1 MPIRISQ
8 DLPAYQILQ
17 NENIFVMT
25 HDRAEQQDIRP
36 LKILI
41 LNIMP
46 KKIETETQILRLL
59 SNTPLQ
65 VDIELMHVASHVSK
79 NTSLSHLETFY
90 TTFGEIKDKHYDGM
104 IITGA
109 PVEHLPYEQVDYWD
123 EICQIMEWSKT
134 HVFSTLHICWAAQAG
149 LYYHF
154 GIPKYPLAQKM
165 FGIFP
170 HVVEV
175 EHSLLLKGFDECFY
189 VPHSRNTEVRRAD
202 IEQVSQL
209 EILTSSPMSGVHIV
223 ANKNGRQ
230 YFITGHSEYDRDTI
244 AQEYFRDRDKGIDI
258 QIPYHYFPED
268 DPTRT
273 PRVTWRCH
281 ANRMLSNWLNYCVY
295 QRTPY
300 NLDELSVRNWEWEI
314 GI

>member
-230 YFITGHSEYDRDTI
+230 YFITGHSEYDRDTLKE
-244 AQEYFRDRDKGIDI
+244 EYFRDREKGAEIAV
-258 QIPYHYFPED
+258 PYGYFPDD
-268 DPTRT
+268 DPAKE
-273 PRVTWRCH
+273 PHFSWGCS
-281 ANRMLSNWLNYCVY
+281 ANLLFSNWINHCVY
-295 QRTPY
+295 QLTPY
-300 NLDELSVRNWEWEI
+300 DLTALELYNWEWEA
-314 GI
+314 GL